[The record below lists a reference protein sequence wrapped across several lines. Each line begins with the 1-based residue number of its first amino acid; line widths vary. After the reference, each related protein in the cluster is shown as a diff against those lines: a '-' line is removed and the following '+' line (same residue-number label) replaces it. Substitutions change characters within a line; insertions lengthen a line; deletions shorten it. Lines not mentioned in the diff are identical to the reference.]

1 VEGINIARMLD
12 TINKRI
18 TVLLD
23 REHTIGHSYLLP
35 LRRNSTIETL
45 AEIFENSIVPLLQE
59 YFYDDYEKI
68 RLVLGDNK
76 KPDDSTH
83 FIVKKTDTVDL
94 FGGGEIDFPEY
105 YEVNREAFKMIEAY
119 RQM

>member
-1 VEGINIARMLD
+1 MLD

-35 LRRNSTIETL
+35 LKNSATIETL

-76 KPDDSTH
+76 KTDERTC

-94 FGGGEIDFPEY
+94 FGGAEIDFPEY
-105 YEVNREAFKMIEAY
+105 YEVNREAFKVIEAY